1 MGIPRPVQ
9 EIDSRYRKSLSATA
23 SRGEQGERASVE
35 GMGCTLDEEHSTALF
50 IPLLDVIAY
59 NHFQPPWAGFQFSLL
74 ASDCF
79 NHSMVSISAPPGPI
93 HTLCS
98 YWPMRPPSVHL
109 RRW

>member
-1 MGIPRPVQ
+1 MEILRPVQ
-9 EIDSRYRKSLSATA
+9 GVDSRYLQSLSAA
-23 SRGEQGERASVE
+23 VRVGEQGERASVE

-50 IPLLDVIAY
+50 ITLLDVIAY
-59 NHFQPPWAGFQFSLL
+59 NHFQPVWAGFQFSLL
-74 ASDCF
+74 AFDGF
-79 NHSMVSISAPPGPI
+79 NHSIVSISAPPGPI